1 MAKKI
6 NSILSAAAA
15 AILSV
20 VGLNSC
26 IIRNGFSCVYGGPP
40 EDSRY
45 EDSQEPEVLE
55 QEEESSGN
63 ASSDF

>member
-20 VGLNSC
+20 VGLDSC

-45 EDSQEPEVLE
+45 QDSQEPEVLE
-55 QEEESSGN
+55 QAEEAEEE
-63 ASSDF
+63 